1 MMADRLLLDACAM
14 IAYLNDEEGADKIE
28 ELLWQ
33 SDRGSGHLFMHEVNL
48 LEVYY
53 GVYREEGE
61 KLAEET
67 FERITNL
74 PIEVV
79 VGLREGVL
87 KEAGRLKAIYKVSLA
102 DSIALAEAKVKRLAL
117 VTCDHHEFDR
127 LQEAKE
133 LDFVWIR

>member
-1 MMADRLLLDACAM
+1 MAERLLLDACAM

-33 SDRGSGHLFMHEVNL
+33 SNQRSGNLLMHEVNL

-53 GVYREEGE
+53 GVYRDDGEE
-61 KLAEET
+61 LAEET
-67 FERITNL
+67 FKRVTNL
-74 PIEVV
+74 PIKIVE
-79 VGLREGVL
+79 GLRKGVF

-102 DSIALAEAKVKRLAL
+102 DSIALAEAKVKRVPL

-127 LQEAKE
+127 LEDANE
-133 LDFVWIR
+133 LDFLWIR